1 MYEFSVKPVKTRK
14 IFTKNRII
22 QTDIPN
28 PETVETILN
37 CQKNEPNSMNDQL
50 PLVWDSAI
58 NYSIFDKSGNKW
70 IDFTSCIFVSNVG
83 HSNPEVKKSIIDRV
97 NRNLLNAYY
106 YPTDE
111 RSEFSK
117 LLIDIT
123 PNIFDKV
130 LFLSTGSEANEAA
143 LKMSMKYTGKKKVIS
158 FINAYHGKTLGSALV
173 CGKLKIQNW
182 IPVQTHVT
190 HLEYPD
196 TFLLKKKQLNGE
208 ELFNE
213 QFSIINPHDFAAVII
228 EPYQGWSAE
237 FASESYMKLLRK
249 WCTENKVLL
258 VIDEVQSGFGRT
270 GKLFAYEHF
279 DIIPDIIVCAK
290 GISSSLPLSC
300 VISRS
305 EIVNTDMSYNST
317 HGGNPVAVAASNA
330 SVNYLINNNL
340 VTESERKGKILETE
354 LLKWKNEMP
363 NYISKINCKGLL
375 AGIFINSPDNNN
387 VDFVDRII
395 EIAMRKGLLSIRT
408 QAGTIKIGPPLTIDD
423 DALIEGVEVLK
434 ESLKECLDTLE
445 LL

>member
-1 MYEFSVKPVKTRK
+1 MYEFSIKPVKTDK

-28 PETVETILN
+28 PETLDVILN
-37 CQKNEPNSMNDQL
+37 CKKNEPNSMNDQL
-50 PLVWDSAI
+50 PVVWDSAI

-70 IDFTSCIFVSNVG
+70 IDFTSCIFVANVG
-83 HSNPEVKKSIIDRV
+83 HSNPEVKKSIINRV

-123 PNIFDKV
+123 PNNFDTV

-143 LKMSMKYTGKKKVIS
+143 LKMSMKYTGKKNVIS

-173 CGKLKIQNW
+173 CGKLQSQSW
-182 IPVQTHVT
+182 I
-190 HLEYPD
+190 
-196 TFLLKKKQLNGE
+196 
-208 ELFNE
+208 
-213 QFSIINPHDFAAVII
+213 AVII

-237 FASESYMKLLRK
+237 FASKSYMKLLRK
-249 WCTENKVLL
+249 WCSENKVLL
-258 VIDEVQSGFGRT
+258 IIDEVQSGFGRT
-270 GKLFAYEHF
+270 GKLFGYEHF
-279 DIIPDIIVCAK
+279 EIIPDIIVCAK

-300 VISRS
+300 VITKK
-305 EIVNTDMSYNST
+305 EITNTDMSYNST
-317 HGGNPVAVAASNA
+317 HGGNPVAVAASTA

-340 VTESERKGKILETE
+340 VAESKRKGKILEKE
-354 LLKWKNEMP
+354 LLKWQNEMP
-363 NYISKINCKGLL
+363 NYISKINCEGLL
-375 AGIFINSPDNNN
+375 AGVFISSPDGNN

-423 DALIEGVEVLK
+423 DVLIEGVEVLK

>member
-1 MYEFSVKPVKTRK
+1 MYEFLIKPVKTDK

-28 PETVETILN
+28 PETLDVILN
-37 CQKNEPNSMNDQL
+37 CKKNEPNSMNDQL
-50 PLVWDSAI
+50 PVVWDSAI

-70 IDFTSCIFVSNVG
+70 IDFTSCIFVANVG
-83 HSNPEVKKSIIDRV
+83 HSNPEVKKSIINRV

-123 PNIFDKV
+123 PNNFDKV

-143 LKMSMKYTGKKKVIS
+143 LKMSMKYTGKKNVIS

-173 CGKLKIQNW
+173 CGKLQSQDW
-182 IPVQTHVT
+182 IPVETHVT

-196 TFLLKKKQLNGE
+196 SFLLGNKNTTGE
-208 ELFNE
+208 DLFFE
-213 QFSIINPHDFAAVII
+213 QFSQVNPQDFAAVII

-237 FASESYMKLLRK
+237 FASKSYMKLLRK
-249 WCTENKVLL
+249 WCSENKVLL
-258 VIDEVQSGFGRT
+258 IIDEVQSGFGRT
-270 GKLFAYEHF
+270 GKLFGYEHF
-279 DIIPDIIVCAK
+279 EIIPDIIVCAK

-300 VISRS
+300 VITKK
-305 EIVNTDMSYNST
+305 EITNTDMSYNST
-317 HGGNPVAVAASNA
+317 HGGNPVAVAASTA

-340 VTESERKGKILETE
+340 VAESKRKGKILEGE
-354 LLKWKNEMP
+354 LLKWQNEMP
-363 NYISKINCKGLL
+363 NYISKINCEGLL
-375 AGIFINSPDNNN
+375 AGVFISSPDGNN